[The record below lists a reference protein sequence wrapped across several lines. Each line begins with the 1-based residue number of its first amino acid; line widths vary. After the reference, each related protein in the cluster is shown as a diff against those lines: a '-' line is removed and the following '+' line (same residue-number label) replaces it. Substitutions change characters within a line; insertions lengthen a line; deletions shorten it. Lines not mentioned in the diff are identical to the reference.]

1 MLQPQSLAAS
11 HVTKY
16 TFCLRAALQLFYLLR
31 ITLLIFLEG
40 MIVYR
45 QTLHWLEVKLPL
57 VSFRTQGLFDTLGK
71 EVSSN
76 IRSYVRLLLFVQVL
90 IGY

>member
-1 MLQPQSLAAS
+1 MKITTDAATAIFS
-11 HVTKY
+11 GKSRHKIHFLPKSCVT
-16 TFCLRAALQLFYLLR
+16 TFLPVAYNPAN
-31 ITLLIFLEG
+31 ILEG

-76 IRSYVRLLLFVQVL
+76 I
-90 IGY
+90 